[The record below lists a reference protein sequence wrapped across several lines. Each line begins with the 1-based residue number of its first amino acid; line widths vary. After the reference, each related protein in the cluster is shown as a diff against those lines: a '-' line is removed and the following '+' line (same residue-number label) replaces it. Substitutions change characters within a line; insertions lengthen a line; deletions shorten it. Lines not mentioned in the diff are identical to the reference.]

1 MEQLRPTAGRRP
13 RTPSWAARPASKFVG
28 PSPSC
33 PVGIAKF
40 EKVVATGDSLWSG
53 PAAKQIDRQL
63 KLIKI
68 REAKKEQEQY
78 E

>member
-1 MEQLRPTAGRRP
+1 MNDYEGA
-13 RTPSWAARPASKFVG
+13 
-28 PSPSC
+28 
-33 PVGIAKF
+33 IAKF
-40 EKVVATGDSLWSG
+40 EKVVATGDPLWSG
-53 PAAKQIDRQL
+53 PAAKQIDRQQ